1 MFLISYLDD
10 YKHVSLF
17 HVTFTIMLVRK
28 NSVSEQE
35 LLPELQVFPYCR
47 PLRLTKHW
55 PQWGVVSPFF
65 SLSKGT
71 PKDQALLICQPANL
85 LSEALG
91 LFIISFPGKGE
102 QGGGGHFS
110 WMPLPWSERENAS
123 QIERERERESTDYQ
137 WEPLSG
143 RQHKLV
149 WGKFKNRRQQAETVS
164 PLCSFDLPL
173 TWVHLKPGRDT
184 STAVWCVLRHWAA
197 KTARCASRC
206 NLI

>member
-1 MFLISYLDD
+1 MIISMFLCFMLHLQSCWSERTVSLNRSSYLNSRCFHIVDLSVLPSID
-10 YKHVSLF
+10 PNEEWCLRFSLWAREHPRIRRYWSASQPICCQKHLACSLSVSLAKEN
-17 HVTFTIMLVRK
+17 R
-28 NSVSEQE
+28 
-35 LLPELQVFPYCR
+35 
-47 PLRLTKHW
+47 
-55 PQWGVVSPFF
+55 
-65 SLSKGT
+65 
-71 PKDQALLICQPANL
+71 
-85 LSEALG
+85 
-91 LFIISFPGKGE
+91 
-102 QGGGGHFS
+102 GGGHFS